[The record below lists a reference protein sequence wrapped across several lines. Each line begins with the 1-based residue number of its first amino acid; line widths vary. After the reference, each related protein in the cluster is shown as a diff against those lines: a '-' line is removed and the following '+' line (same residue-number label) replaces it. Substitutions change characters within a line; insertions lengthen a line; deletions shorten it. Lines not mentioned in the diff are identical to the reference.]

1 MKSTVAAATSRTF
14 VSSLVALVVMS
25 VGSTA
30 AIGCAPMHGFHDE
43 TVKLAH
49 PTMDA
54 ADMTSPAEAHIRG
67 INEGAVS
74 GSGGSGCGCN

>member
-30 AIGCAPMHGFHDE
+30 AIGCAPRLHVYDE
-43 TVKLAH
+43 YAKLAH
-49 PTMDA
+49 PTMAA
-54 ADMTSPAEAHIRG
+54 ADMTGPAEAHIRE

>member
-30 AIGCAPMHGFHDE
+30 SIGCAFHGYYDE